1 MVLGKDGRA
10 VSLKRVTELT
20 GKEIPFE
27 KLDLM
32 DDAKLEDLFSRVNQP
47 LMRFRLFICFL
58 GEIWCCF
65 PFGRVESGCRVGC
78 QAIGLLRK
86 QYCRLIKLDQGLNF
100 WLLVF
105 ITCVFRNVK
114 SMVSKSSCSRQVPLS
129 TDHHPNCQ
137 LRKTRQP
144 VKELQTL
151 MARPSTLLNRS

>member
-58 GEIWCCF
+58 GEI
-65 PFGRVESGCRVGC
+65 
-78 QAIGLLRK
+78 
-86 QYCRLIKLDQGLNF
+86 
-100 WLLVF
+100 
-105 ITCVFRNVK
+105 
-114 SMVSKSSCSRQVPLS
+114 
-129 TDHHPNCQ
+129 
-137 LRKTRQP
+137 
-144 VKELQTL
+144 
-151 MARPSTLLNRS
+151 